1 MILPYSMPQ
10 KTSQGGLWQRSFYLQ
25 LLTMIFEVEI
35 SLIILFY
42 LFKINLIINI
52 KYCFIQISN

>member
-42 LFKINLIINI
+42 LF
-52 KYCFIQISN
+52 